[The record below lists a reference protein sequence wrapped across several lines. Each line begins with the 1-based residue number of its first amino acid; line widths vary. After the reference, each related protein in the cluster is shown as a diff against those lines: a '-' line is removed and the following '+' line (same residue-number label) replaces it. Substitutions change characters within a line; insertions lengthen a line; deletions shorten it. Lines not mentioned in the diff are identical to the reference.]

1 MSKEA
6 VEAVFGKAMLDDEF
20 RDALFADPDQAL
32 MAYDLSEEER
42 LMLSSIDAETMGS
55 MAGALDERISKSTVS
70 MDLKNPGKPTT
81 PTKPIYQK

>member
-6 VEAVFGKAMLDDEF
+6 VEAVFGKAMLD
-20 RDALFADPDQAL
+20 RVPRRPVRGPRPGAGGLRSRA
-32 MAYDLSEEER
+32 R
-42 LMLSSIDAETMGS
+42 KKGRCLSSIDAETMGS